1 MALWSLPDT
10 VRAAIVAFTV
20 VSGAAGV
27 AGVAS
32 VSAQDSTPAI
42 ECVAPDLPPG
52 TPSAMPE
59 EGGPPPAAE
68 GTPEGEV
75 AADVEADA
83 EHDMAAMED
92 ATPEVVDEG
101 TAADDATAGTAIAAV
116 ENFAGC
122 ISAGDAEGVAALV
135 TTNYLVAQS
144 GSENPYD
151 LVANFQFAPVT
162 IESVGDVRTH
172 EDGRVSVEVQYAGF
186 YTPSALLHERW
197 FLVDDGGVLKV
208 DEAVGM
214 LYPADQVAQAE
225 LLDYEFNLSQST
237 FAAGQSIAFE
247 LTNSGTEPHEMV
259 IAQLPEGGTIEQ
271 AFSGEIPFEEINF
284 IGVGFADP
292 GGTGYLAVTGLEAG
306 SYTLVCFIPSADG
319 TPHFVK
325 GMVSEF
331 TVE

>member
-32 VSAQDSTPAI
+32 VSAQESTPAI
-42 ECVAPDLPPG
+42 TCVAPDLPPG
-52 TPSAMPE
+52 TPSPIPE
-59 EGGPPPAAE
+59 EGGPPPATE
-68 GTPEGEV
+68 GTPEGGAE
-75 AADVEADA
+75 A
-83 EHDMAAMED
+83 EHDMTGMEEGS
-92 ATPEVVDEG
+92 PEAVDEG
-101 TAADDATAGTAIAAV
+101 VSADDAIAGTAIAAV

-122 ISAGDAEGVAALV
+122 ITGGDAEGVAALV
-135 TTNYLVAQS
+135 TSNYLLAQT
-144 GSENPYD
+144 GSENPYN
-151 LVANFQFAPVT
+151 LVANFGFAPVT
-162 IESVGDVRTH
+162 IETVGDVWTH
-172 EDGRVSVEVQYAGF
+172 EDGRVSVDVQYAGF
-186 YTPSALLHERW
+186 FAPGSLLHERW

-225 LLDYEFNLSQST
+225 LVDYGFVLSQST
-237 FAAGQSIAFE
+237 FVAGQSIAFE
-247 LTNSGTEPHEMV
+247 LTNTGTEPHEMA

-284 IGVGFADP
+284 VGVGFADP
-292 GGTGYLAVTGLEAG
+292 GQTGYLATTGLEAG
-306 SYTLVCFIPSADG
+306 SYTIVCFIPSPDG

-325 GMVSEF
+325 GMVGEF
-331 TVE
+331 DVE

>member
-20 VSGAAGV
+20 VTGAAGV

-32 VSAQDSTPAI
+32 VSAQESTPAV

-68 GTPEGEV
+68 GEGTPEGG
-75 AADVEADA
+75 A
-83 EHDMAAMED
+83 ETHDMTVMED
-92 ATPEVVDEG
+92 AAPEAVDEG
-101 TAADDATAGTAIAAV
+101 VAADDATAGTAIAAV

-122 ISAGDAEGVAALV
+122 ITGGDAEGVAALV
-135 TTNYLVAQS
+135 TTNYLLAQT

-151 LVANFQFAPVT
+151 LVAGFQFAPVT
-162 IESVGDVRTH
+162 IESAGDVRTH
-172 EDGRVSVEVQYAGF
+172 EDGRVSVDVQYSGF
-186 YTPSALLHERW
+186 YAPGSLLHERW

-208 DEAVGM
+208 DETVGM

-225 LLDYEFNLSQST
+225 LVDYGFVLSQST
-237 FAAGQSIAFE
+237 FVAGQSIAFE
-247 LTNSGTEPHEMV
+247 LTNTGTEPHEMA

-284 IGVGFADP
+284 VGVGFADP
-292 GGTGYLAVTGLEAG
+292 GQTGYLATVGLEPG
-306 SYTLVCFIPSADG
+306 SYTIVCFIPSPDG
-319 TPHFVK
+319 APHFAK
-325 GMVSEF
+325 GMVGEF

>member
-32 VSAQDSTPAI
+32 VSAQESTPAI
-42 ECVAPDLPPG
+42 TCVAPDLPPG
-52 TPSAMPE
+52 TSSPIPE
-59 EGGPPPAAE
+59 EGGPPPATE
-68 GTPEGEV
+68 GTPEGGAE
-75 AADVEADA
+75 A
-83 EHDMAAMED
+83 EHDMTGMEEGS
-92 ATPEVVDEG
+92 PEAVDEG
-101 TAADDATAGTAIAAV
+101 VSADDAIAGTAIAAV

-122 ISAGDAEGVAALV
+122 ITGGDAEGVAALV
-135 TTNYLVAQS
+135 TSNYLLAQT
-144 GSENPYD
+144 GSENPYN
-151 LVANFQFAPVT
+151 LVANFGFAPVT
-162 IESVGDVRTH
+162 IETVGDVWTH
-172 EDGRVSVEVQYAGF
+172 EDGRVSVDVQYAGF
-186 YTPSALLHERW
+186 FAPGSLLHERW

-225 LLDYEFNLSQST
+225 LVDYGFVLSQST
-237 FAAGQSIAFE
+237 FVAGQSIAFE
-247 LTNSGTEPHEMV
+247 LTNTGTEPHEMA

-284 IGVGFADP
+284 VGVGFADP
-292 GGTGYLAVTGLEAG
+292 GQTGYLATTGLEAG
-306 SYTLVCFIPSADG
+306 SYTIVCFIPSPDG

-325 GMVSEF
+325 GMVGEF
-331 TVE
+331 DVE